1 LQQEDKILFDLL
13 KREVAATLMQT
24 NPGMNPDIADWKGR
38 DIIEFQEDLRIKVN
52 GQLSEKWFYTHMKSP
67 DSSLPRIDVLNML
80 SQYAGYS
87 NWNDFRFM
95 NQGQIASGRILKKT
109 NNSLLRMLLIFIT
122 VMILIFI
129 LIKIINTQSYRFTFI
144 DADTGDPVLNSNI
157 RAELLLD
164 NESPA
169 SYRSDAEGSIVIRTS
184 QSKIKMIIRA
194 PYYIQDTVT
203 RFLKKFK
210 HDEQISLNAD
220 SYALMIHYF
229 SQTDVKAWQRRRE
242 QLDKMISEDAMIYQI
257 PDQNG
262 IPGMELYNKQE
273 FIDKLT
279 MPSSSLR
286 QIDILDCRYL
296 EGQIALLRFRINK
309 DE

>member
-1 LQQEDKILFDLL
+1 MQQEDKILFDLL
-13 KREVAATLMQT
+13 KREVTGTLMQA
-24 NPGMNPDIADWKGR
+24 NPGMNPDIADWKGK
-38 DIIEFQEDLRIKVN
+38 DIIYFQEDLRIRVN
-52 GQLSEKWFYTHMKSP
+52 GQLSEKWFYTHMKSS

-87 NWNDFRFM
+87 NWNDFRFR
-95 NQGQIASGRILKKT
+95 NQDLSASGRILKKT
-109 NNSLLRMLLIFIT
+109 NNSLLRMLVIFIT

-129 LIKIINTQSYRFTFI
+129 LIKIINTQNYRFTFI

-164 NESPA
+164 NESPV
-169 SYRSDAEGSIVIRTS
+169 SYKSDAEGSIVIRTS

-210 HDEQISLNAD
+210 HEEQISLNAD

-296 EGQIALLRFRINK
+296 EGQIALLRFRIKK
-309 DE
+309 DK